1 MDLSIHSKNSMII
14 GKSDYI
20 LIGYDIRWSIIPYN
34 NSMGI
39 IPIIIFI
46 ELFMINLIY
55 MRYSDQSYY
64 LILI

>member
-1 MDLSIHSKNSMII
+1 MDSSIYSKNSMMI

-20 LIGYDIRWSIIPYN
+20 LIGYNIRWNIILYN
-34 NSMGI
+34 NSMRI

-55 MRYSDQSYY
+55 IRYLD
-64 LILI
+64 

>member
-1 MDLSIHSKNSMII
+1 MDLSIHSKNSMMI

-20 LIGYDIRWSIIPYN
+20 LIGYNIRWNIISYN

-46 ELFMINLIY
+46 ELFMINSI
-55 MRYSDQSYY
+55 
-64 LILI
+64 